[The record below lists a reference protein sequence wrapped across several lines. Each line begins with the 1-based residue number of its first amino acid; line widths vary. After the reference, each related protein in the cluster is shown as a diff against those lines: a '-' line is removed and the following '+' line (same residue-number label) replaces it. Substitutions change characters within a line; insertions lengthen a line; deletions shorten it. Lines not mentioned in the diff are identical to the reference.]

1 MKYFNLYYNG
11 TKINNRP
18 ITEEEADNIKQHEQI
33 YKKNQITN
41 KLESIYVDK
50 IKFVKTIII

>member
-1 MKYFNLYYNG
+1 MKYYNLYYLG

-18 ITEEEADNIKQHEQI
+18 ITEEEANTIKQSEQI

-41 KLESIYVDK
+41 KLESVDVNN